1 MGILVNL
8 GIAVL
13 IFSIGFL
20 IYKAAL
26 NLNNNNKKDNEK

>member
-1 MGILVNL
+1 MIALVDI

-20 IYKAAL
+20 IFKAAL
-26 NLNNNNKKDNEK
+26 NLKNDKKDGQ